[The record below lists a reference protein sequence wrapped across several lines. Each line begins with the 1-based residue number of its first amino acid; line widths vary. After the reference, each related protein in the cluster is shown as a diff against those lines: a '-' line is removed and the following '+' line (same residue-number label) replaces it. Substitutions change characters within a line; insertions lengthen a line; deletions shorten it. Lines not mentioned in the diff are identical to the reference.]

1 MNTTKIFVTLALALS
16 LLILTSCKKKDDNSN
31 PTPENGTVAPD
42 FTLESNDGTT
52 ISLSDLKGKVI
63 IVDFWA
69 SWCGYCKAEN
79 PNVVRMYNQYHDQ
92 GLEVLGISIDQNKE
106 DWKMAITEQQLPYLH
121 VIDTQAWNAQTVMDY
136 GVNSIPHLALI
147 DRNGN
152 LVATSDQIGLLEI
165 EMLKLLANEN

>member
-1 MNTTKIFVTLALALS
+1 MNTTKIFLALALS
-16 LLILTSCKKKDDNSN
+16 FVMLTSCKEKDDNLN
-31 PTPENGTVAPD
+31 PIPENGTVAPD
-42 FTLESNDGTT
+42 FTLESNDGNT

-79 PNVVRMYNQYHDQ
+79 PNVVRLYNQYHDH

-106 DWKMAITEQQLPYLH
+106 DWKTAIAEQQLPYLH
-121 VIDTQAWNAQTVMDY
+121 VIDTQAWNAETVMDY

-152 LVATSDQIGLLEI
+152 LVATADQIGLLEI
-165 EMLKLLANEN
+165 EMLNLLANDK